1 MFGIADG
8 IVPHRLAEDVEEE
21 RRVLHVAITR
31 GRHRVALLADRS
43 RPSPFLAELAG
54 RAPRTSAPPVTEER
68 KPAPA
73 APRPAGGI
81 AAAEGLVLTVQGG
94 YSATVEEVDARS
106 ALVRLPSGSTLRV
119 RYGERVE
126 HDGRRAPLD
135 APVELW
141 GPAAAAEAALRAW
154 RTERARADAVPPYI
168 VASDKHLRGIAL
180 ARPASPVEL
189 IACDGIGPTKLERYG
204 DEILAVLERLPPEC

>member
-1 MFGIADG
+1 M
-8 IVPHRLAEDVEEE
+8 
-21 RRVLHVAITR
+21 
-31 GRHRVALLADRS
+31 
-43 RPSPFLAELAG
+43 
-54 RAPRTSAPPVTEER
+54 
-68 KPAPA
+68 
-73 APRPAGGI
+73 
-81 AAAEGLVLTVQGG
+81 LTVPGG
-94 YSATVEEVDARS
+94 FSATVEEADARS

-126 HDGRRAPLD
+126 HDGRRAPLT
-135 APVELW
+135 APDSLW

-180 ARPASPVEL
+180 ARPASAVEL

-204 DEILAVLERLPPEC
+204 DEILAVLERLS